1 MSRIWIALIVC
12 SIGCGSDDAPSE
24 VDGTRTTGAV
34 TSSTTG
40 PDGTSSEGSAS
51 TVMAT
56 TGDVVDGCE
65 ARAPVMPETG
75 FFTDVSESS
84 GIQVGNFLPDP
95 PRGTAIND
103 HSRLAF
109 ADIDGDGFDDIV
121 MHSLF
126 PNAQNGVPFEHLVF
140 RNKGDGTFEDVS
152 DASGLRGVQAAFF
165 AFADVDNDGDQDLF
179 AGLDLPTHEPYG
191 SAIYLNDGTGVFTEV
206 PDSGVATGSDSA
218 ANASFGD
225 FNGDAIVDL
234 FVGFGGTSF
243 AASDRLYGGNGDG
256 TFTEMTSALQD
267 APLAQ
272 PSNGSIACDFDDD
285 LDLDLFVSTYSVST
299 SLGHNRLWEGDG
311 TGLFSEVGVERGFAA
326 ELTGNYWLSATD
338 NGLADEPKATPE
350 TAVGSNGFGID
361 CGDVDNDG
369 DLDVLAT
376 AISHATAG
384 DYGRTWSD
392 PSRLLIN
399 GGADEGF
406 GFTNTWLEAGLP
418 FNEGDVDGAFVDFDN
433 DGRLD
438 ISLSREDKYEEGYS
452 ELDQKGW
459 FGLAWQRPNGTFRSV
474 GLGSGINDEAAD
486 FARVKRAQNHAWA
499 DIDHDGDL
507 DLLVGGRDRGGGRP
521 NFLLRNELGHQNR
534 WLAVR
539 VVGDG
544 SEVSRDAFGTRVSL
558 VAGDGSQRMR
568 EKKSSRG
575 MYNSEDTRTLH
586 FGLGDLPCDYE
597 LTVRW
602 PDGTKVTFSGED
614 IGEDRFIE
622 IRYPDDIDE
631 D

>member
-1 MSRIWIALIVC
+1 MSRVWIALMAVGL
-12 SIGCGSDDAPSE
+12 GCGGDDAPSDVGNTQSTDSVSSSSSGPMGSSSGAGVATATE
-24 VDGTRTTGAV
+24 SSDGAGAEC
-34 TSSTTG
+34 
-40 PDGTSSEGSAS
+40 D
-51 TVMAT
+51 
-56 TGDVVDGCE
+56 
-65 ARAPVMPETG
+65 ARAPVTPDSG
-75 FFTDVSESS
+75 FFSDVSESS
-84 GIQVGNFLPDP
+84 GIQVGNFSTDP
-95 PRGTAIND
+95 PEGTVIND

-126 PNAQNGVPFEHLVF
+126 PNAEAGVPFEHLVF
-140 RNKGDGTFEDVS
+140 RNAGDGTFEDVS

-179 AGLDLPTHEPYG
+179 AGLDLPSLANAG
-191 SAIYLNDGTGVFTEV
+191 SAIYLNDGNGVFAEV
-206 PDSGVATGSDSA
+206 PDAGVATGSDAA

-243 AASDRLYGGNGDG
+243 AAPDRLYAGNGDG

-267 APLAQ
+267 PPLAQ
-272 PSNGSIACDFDDD
+272 PSNGSVACDFDDD

-311 TGLFSEVGVERGFAA
+311 TGLFTETGVERGFAA
-326 ELTGNYWLSATD
+326 EMTGNYWMSATD
-338 NGLADEPKATPE
+338 YGLADEPGATPS

-369 DLDVLAT
+369 DLDVLAI

-399 GGADEGF
+399 GGADDGF
-406 GFTNTWLEAGLP
+406 AFSNSWLAAGLP

-438 ISLSREDKYEEGYS
+438 ISMSREDKYEEAYS

-459 FGLAWQRPNGTFRSV
+459 FGLAWQQPDGMFRSV
-474 GLGSGINDEAAD
+474 GLSSGINDDTAD

-544 SEVSRDAFGTRVSL
+544 SAVSRDAFGTRVSL
-558 VAGDGSQRMR
+558 VAEDGTQRMR

-586 FGLGDLPCDYE
+586 FGLGDFPCDYE
-597 LTVRW
+597 LNVRW
-602 PDGTKVTFSGED
+602 PDGTTAAFSGAD
-614 IGEDRFIE
+614 VGEDRFIE
-622 IRYPDDIDE
+622 IRYPGEIDH
-631 D
+631 

>member
-1 MSRIWIALIVC
+1 MSRVCVGLIALG
-12 SIGCGSDDAPSE
+12 IGCGGGDAPGE
-24 VDGTRTTGAV
+24 VGNAQTTGAV
-34 TSSTTG
+34 SSGSTGLVAASSSGGEGTTSDTTG
-40 PDGTSSEGSAS
+40 
-51 TVMAT
+51 
-56 TGDVVDGCE
+56 GDPVTCD
-65 ARAPVMPETG
+65 ARAPVPPQSG
-75 FFTDVSESS
+75 FFSDVSESS
-84 GIQVGNFLPDP
+84 GIQVGNFLEDP

-140 RNKGDGTFEDVS
+140 RNLGDGTFEDVS

-165 AFADVDNDGDQDLF
+165 AFADIDNDGDQDLF
-179 AGLDLPTHEPYG
+179 AGLDLPSLAGAG
-191 SAIYLNDGTGVFTEV
+191 SAIYLNDGNGVFAEV
-206 PDSGVATGSDSA
+206 PNAGVATGSDAA

-234 FVGFGGTSF
+234 FVGFGGTSL
-243 AASDRLYGGNGDG
+243 AAPDRLYAGHGDG
-256 TFTEMTSALQD
+256 TFTDMTSALQQPP
-267 APLAQ
+267 AGQ
-272 PSNGSIACDFDDD
+272 PSNGSVACDFDDD

-311 TGLFSEVGVERGFAA
+311 TGLFTEVGVERGFAA
-326 ELTGNYWLSATD
+326 EMTGNYWLSATD
-338 NGLADEPKATPE
+338 FGLAEEPDATRE

-369 DLDVLAT
+369 DLDVLAV

-399 GGADEGF
+399 GGADDGF
-406 GFTNTWLEAGLP
+406 GFSNNWLAAGLP

-438 ISLSREDKYEEGYS
+438 ISLSREDKYEENYA

-459 FGLAWQRPNGTFRSV
+459 FGLAWQKPDGMFESV
-474 GLGSGINDEAAD
+474 GLSSGINDETAD

-544 SEVSRDAFGTRVSL
+544 NAVSRDAFGTRVSL
-558 VAGDGSQRMR
+558 VAANGEQRMR

-597 LTVRW
+597 LSVRW
-602 PDGTKVTFSGED
+602 PDGTTATFSGED
-614 IGEDRFIE
+614 VGEDRFVE
-622 IRYPDDIDE
+622 IRYPGDLDDG
-631 D
+631 

>member
-1 MSRIWIALIVC
+1 MSRVWIALLAGTV
-12 SIGCGSDDAPSE
+12 GCGGDDAPTE
-24 VDGTRTTGAV
+24 ADDTQTTGAV
-34 TSSTTG
+34 STSTAGSGDAASEDSGATEME
-40 PDGTSSEGSAS
+40 TSG
-51 TVMAT
+51 
-56 TGDVVDGCE
+56 GVVAECE
-65 ARAPVMPETG
+65 ARAPIPPETG
-75 FFTDVSESS
+75 FFSDISESS
-84 GIQVGNFLPDP
+84 GIQVGNFLVDP

-126 PNAQNGVPFEHLVF
+126 PNPQNGVPFEHLVF
-140 RNKGDGTFEDVS
+140 RNNGDGTFEDVS

-179 AGLDLPTHEPYG
+179 AGLDLPTHTPYG
-191 SAIYLNDGTGVFTEV
+191 SAIYLNDGSGVFTEV
-206 PDSGVATGSDSA
+206 PDAGVATTSETA

-234 FVGFGGTSF
+234 FVGFGGTSY
-243 AASDRLYGGNGDG
+243 AAPDRLYAGNGDG
-256 TFTEMTSALQD
+256 TFTDMTPALQN
-267 APLAQ
+267 PPSGQ

-311 TGLFSEVGVERGFAA
+311 TGLFTEVGVERGFAA
-326 ELTGNYWLSATD
+326 ELTGNYWLSGTD
-338 NGLADEPKATPE
+338 YGLADEPKATPE

-399 GGADEGF
+399 GGADEAF

-438 ISLSREDKYEEGYS
+438 ISLSREDKYEGNYS
-452 ELDQKGW
+452 DLDQKGW
-459 FGLAWQRPNGTFRSV
+459 FGLAWQQPDGMFQSV
-474 GLGSGINDEAAD
+474 GLGSGINDDEAD

-499 DIDHDGDL
+499 DVDHDGDL

-558 VAGDGSQRMR
+558 VAGDGTLRMR

-597 LTVRW
+597 LMVRW
-602 PDGTKVTFSGED
+602 TDGTTATFSGAD

-631 D
+631 

>member
-1 MSRIWIALIVC
+1 MSRACIALILASV
-12 SIGCGSDDAPSE
+12 GCGGDDAPSE
-24 VDGTRTTGAV
+24 VDGTQSTGPV
-34 TSSTTG
+34 SSSTIGLSDDASSGGSATTAV
-40 PDGTSSEGSAS
+40 GTSGGAAE
-51 TVMAT
+51 
-56 TGDVVDGCE
+56 CE
-65 ARAPVMPETG
+65 PRAPVTPTTG

-84 GIQVGNFLPDP
+84 GIQVGNYVVDP

-109 ADIDGDGFDDIV
+109 ADIDGDGFDDVV

-152 DASGLRGVQAAFF
+152 DVSGLRGVQAAFF

-179 AGLDLPTHEPYG
+179 AGLDLPTHSPYG
-191 SAIYLNDGTGVFTEV
+191 SAIYLNDGAGVFSEV
-206 PDSGVATGSDSA
+206 LDAGVATGSESA

-243 AASDRLYGGNGDG
+243 AAPDRLYAGNGDG
-256 TFTEMTSALQD
+256 TFTEMTSALQRPP
-267 APLAQ
+267 AGQ
-272 PSNGSIACDFDDD
+272 PSNGSVACDFDDD

-299 SLGHNRLWEGDG
+299 SLGHNRLWQGDG
-311 TGLFSEVGVERGFAA
+311 TGLFTEVGVERGFAA
-326 ELTGNYWLSATD
+326 EMTGNYWLSATD
-338 NGLADEPKATPE
+338 YGLADEPGATPT

-392 PSRLLIN
+392 PSRLLLN
-399 GGADEGF
+399 GGAEGGF
-406 GFTNTWLEAGLP
+406 EFTNNWLQAGLP
-418 FNEGDVDGAFVDFDN
+418 YNEGDVDGAFVDFDN

-452 ELDQKGW
+452 ELEQKGW
-459 FGLAWQRPNGTFRSV
+459 FGLAWQQPDGMFRSV
-474 GLGSGINDEAAD
+474 GLGSGINDETAD
-486 FARVKRAQNHAWA
+486 FARVKRAQNHAWS

-544 SEVSRDAFGTRVSL
+544 SAVSRDAFGTRVSL
-558 VAGDGSQRMR
+558 VAGDGALRMR

-597 LTVRW
+597 LIVRW
-602 PDGTKVTFSGED
+602 PDGTEASFSGAD
-614 IGEDRFIE
+614 VGEDRFVE
-622 IRYPDDIDE
+622 IRYPDGIDG
-631 D
+631 